1 MKKLVFVGV
10 ALFGISVCAD
20 ELWGKDIPV
29 KSSSN
34 LRSKSVQSKNSR
46 SNRKSTSSKSTATKQ
61 REKSAARNSNKK
73 NSENFKNSSR
83 SASEKNSGKNTIV
96 KSGTVSKSSDAGF
109 SKLKLE
115 DSVSYILKNIIG
127 SIPSTDIRVMISN
140 MDILSR
146 SLPKKNRAEDIKTV
160 LKKMSEATYCFDE
173 LLRIKS
179 NLYLELFNQKEE
191 RGARLPDSVELDRV
205 VKNLDSVDTKKLGEI
220 ISVCVREKL
229 STRIVNNLKDFSKK
243 IKEAKKILGE
253 IKEKFS
259 PIMLARIE
267 GIPEL
272 RNLEATNTAAN
283 RRLAKRREEL
293 EENKISE
300 NSSEEES
307 DSGDS
312 SDQIETDDYSPNE
325 NISPAESE
333 GEVDENSPTL
343 HKKKPEQ
350 RLDQEG
356 EGTDES
362 SETNGDNEK
371 IKLKKKIIIDIWKSK
386 APEKKTSMENGTLNE
401 IPNKVSNETSSNDE
415 GINRPNS
422 SNSSAEEEDPGK
434 KPFQE
439 NNDEE
444 GKTAQMLASGNNSEQ
459 LESKNPQQRPNESI
473 ESNKV
478 TGNTDEPQEDENNSG
493 ERPSQ
498 EEPNRVKPQEDE
510 NDSSER
516 PSQEKSDQ
524 VKPQEDENDS
534 SERPSQEKSDQVKP
548 QEDENSPGERP
559 SQEKFDQIKPQ
570 EDEYDSSERPSQ
582 EKSDQ
587 VKPQEDENNSG
598 ERPSQEKS
606 DQVKSQKRGKPLREQ
621 TSTEDSENKAKPVVE
636 DLNDIENPEEF
647 YKYLE
652 ANIGLLY
659 ERDFTNKQKTAFK
672 KIKGYL
678 KEIKSERSFEQKVS
692 DVDRIIRGYNSL
704 VALKPKTKDRENLPS
719 VRRDKIKFLREKIYL
734 EVFDDLSARV
744 KRLQSNKNLSKLNM
758 KEDFEKVLA
767 TNKANKKKFGNSK
780 SGREKRQI
788 MIDSAEAYD
797 KLMEKIWKYPELIKA
812 KRDREEFDR
821 IGYTLDPV
829 ILSIDINP
837 SR

>member
-371 IKLKKKIIIDIWKSK
+371 IKLKKKRIIDIWKSK

-524 VKPQEDENDS
+524 VKPQEDEN
-534 SERPSQEKSDQVKP
+534 
-548 QEDENSPGERP
+548 
-559 SQEKFDQIKPQ
+559 
-570 EDEYDSSERPSQ
+570 DSSERPSQ

>member
-1 MKKLVFVGV
+1 
-10 ALFGISVCAD
+10 
-20 ELWGKDIPV
+20 
-29 KSSSN
+29 
-34 LRSKSVQSKNSR
+34 
-46 SNRKSTSSKSTATKQ
+46 
-61 REKSAARNSNKK
+61 
-73 NSENFKNSSR
+73 
-83 SASEKNSGKNTIV
+83 
-96 KSGTVSKSSDAGF
+96 
-109 SKLKLE
+109 
-115 DSVSYILKNIIG
+115 
-127 SIPSTDIRVMISN
+127 MISN

-146 SLPKKNRAEDIKTV
+146 SLPKKNGAEDIKTV
-160 LKKMSEATYCFDE
+160 LKKMSEATDCFDD

-243 IKEAKKILGE
+243 IKETRKILEE

-259 PIMLARIE
+259 PVMLARIE

-350 RLDQEG
+350 RLDQEEDG
-356 EGTDES
+356 ADES

-371 IKLKKKIIIDIWKSK
+371 IKLKKKRIIDIWKSK

-478 TGNTDEPQEDENNSG
+478 TGNTDEPQEDENDSS

-498 EEPNRVKPQEDE
+498 EETNRVKPQEDE

-524 VKPQEDENDS
+524 VKPQEDEDDS
-534 SERPSQEKSDQVKP
+534 S
-548 QEDENSPGERP
+548 
-559 SQEKFDQIKPQ
+559 
-570 EDEYDSSERPSQ
+570 
-582 EKSDQ
+582 
-587 VKPQEDENNSG
+587 

-797 KLMEKIWKYPELIKA
+797 KLMEKIWKYPELIKT

-829 ILSIDINP
+829 ILSIDIDP